1 MKGSVHE
8 DAFYSVQWVGT
19 HESRDEN
26 NMDVKNNYLYWW
38 LILLNGVQYGTP
50 YSGCRVGN
58 RPKFMPL
65 NKIINRDILK
75 SLHFN
80 FVLSRFVL
88 KGEGN
93 DKEKII
99 FSYSTLKEIAIGLN
113 HIW

>member
-1 MKGSVHE
+1 
-8 DAFYSVQWVGT
+8 
-19 HESRDEN
+19 
-26 NMDVKNNYLYWW
+26 
-38 LILLNGVQYGTP
+38 
-50 YSGCRVGN
+50 
-58 RPKFMPL
+58 MPL